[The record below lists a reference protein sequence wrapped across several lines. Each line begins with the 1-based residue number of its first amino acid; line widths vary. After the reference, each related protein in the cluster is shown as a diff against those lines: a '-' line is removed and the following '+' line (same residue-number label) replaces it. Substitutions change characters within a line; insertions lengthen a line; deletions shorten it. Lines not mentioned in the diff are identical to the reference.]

1 MYRSFPRVF
10 KDEASLKVYTL
21 GVILLFVYLAD
32 AILSYWVPN
41 FIENTFQSSIMMGL
55 IISFSSIIGFGSDIF
70 FPQVL
75 RVTKVGRLIGLGII
89 TSLLFSVLLF
99 KVTFTPTVLILL
111 VAMAVWGIY
120 YELLGFGEQ
129 QFIADAIPLK
139 SHTSAWGILTIFR
152 SLAYFFGPLLAGF
165 IILNGETLPLI
176 AAFLLTS
183 IGLMILFLTKNK
195 HERPMQIEVREVNLI
210 RELTH
215 WKALFIHVWPVIVMS
230 TFIGIID
237 ATFWTT
243 GAVWTEA
250 LSTRNFWGS
259 LFLPLYTLPSLFM
272 GIVIARWGI
281 VSGKKRLSEKFLLF
295 SGLFLVLLGV
305 SSSIFLQ
312 LFFVFISS
320 ILLSAAFPLVD
331 AVYSDIVARMGRER
345 RHLIGLSRS
354 TISIA
359 YIVGPILAGF
369 IANAVGASLT
379 FSVVG
384 FFAFLVSVILLLTTP
399 KKLRLPQVEIH
410 EWE

>member
-1 MYRSFPRVF
+1 M
-10 KDEASLKVYTL
+10 
-21 GVILLFVYLAD
+21 
-32 AILSYWVPN
+32 
-41 FIENTFQSSIMMGL
+41 
-55 IISFSSIIGFGSDIF
+55 
-70 FPQVL
+70 
-75 RVTKVGRLIGLGII
+75 
-89 TSLLFSVLLF
+89 
-99 KVTFTPTVLILL
+99 
-111 VAMAVWGIY
+111 
-120 YELLGFGEQ
+120 
-129 QFIADAIPLK
+129 
-139 SHTSAWGILTIFR
+139 
-152 SLAYFFGPLLAGF
+152 
-165 IILNGETLPLI
+165 
-176 AAFLLTS
+176 
-183 IGLMILFLTKNK
+183 
-195 HERPMQIEVREVNLI
+195 
-210 RELTH
+210 
-215 WKALFIHVWPVIVMS
+215 
-230 TFIGIID
+230 GIID